1 MKFNTLEIIGLAFL
15 SGLKIAEVAE
25 DIIEERNEDEN
36 VAKENDEN
44 IATGVVKLEGEKAKE
59 FIKFIEKLTGEEKN
73 NGN

>member
-25 DIIEERNEDEN
+25 DIIEERDEDEN
-36 VAKENDEN
+36 VAEENDEN